1 LEVADKKYCL
11 ATVKNTLGKKD
22 YSAVTSAI
30 MFIEFSDENG
40 MNFGVIFNH
49 KNE

>member
-1 LEVADKKYCL
+1 LEVADKKCCL
-11 ATVKNTLGKKD
+11 ATAKNMLSKKD
-22 YSAVTSAI
+22 YLAVTSAI

-40 MNFGVIFNH
+40 MNFEVIFNH